1 MTRILLILITVAVAV
16 ASAASKTYQ
25 VSIPSPAWIGTNELK
40 PGTYALQLEGDQ
52 AVLRSGK
59 TVLKVPAKIEKG
71 SQKHSSTA
79 VTIDNQGSKPI
90 LLEIELGGT
99 PTTIVFPAETLPT
112 H

>member
-1 MTRILLILITVAVAV
+1 MNRTLFILITAAVAL

-59 TVLKVPAKIEKG
+59 TVLKVPAKVETG
-71 SQKHSSTA
+71 NQKYSSTS

-99 PTTIVFPAETLPT
+99 PTTVVFPAETLPT